1 MAAKSLGGLI
11 SSLHTPFFD
20 DYSLDVEGV
29 EQNVLFLIENGIDG
43 IMATG
48 TAGEFVNLTDEE
60 KVLIWQTCKK
70 VPCKKDF
77 ILIAH
82 TGVSGTKKT
91 VELTKVAEENN
102 YEFVMVM
109 TPYVSKPSQE
119 EIFQHFK
126 YIAENTKT
134 KIIIYNNPGRT
145 GVTIQ
150 SDTLNA
156 LAKINNIVGV
166 KDSTR
171 DLRLAMEVIANTKN
185 DDFAV
190 LSGEADLVIPIMALG
205 GRGAIITPTLIHPKP
220 FLSIYRAIEQG
231 EWETANQYQHA
242 LLPLLQCLGKE
253 KKYHA
258 AVKACIEI
266 MGRKA
271 GPPRPPLQ
279 KISDKLRKELD
290 TMLREVYKL
299 L

>member
-1 MAAKSLGGLI
+1 MGKSLGGLI
-11 SSLHTPFFD
+11 TALHTPFFD
-20 DYSLDVEGV
+20 DYSLNIEGV
-29 EQNVLFLIENGIDG
+29 KENVSFLINSGIDG
-43 IMATG
+43 IMLTG
-48 TAGEFVNLTDEE
+48 NAGEFVNLTDEE
-60 KVLIWQTCKK
+60 RLAIWKAGQEISKGR
-70 VPCKKDF
+70 V

-82 TGVSGTKKT
+82 TGASSTKKT
-91 VELTKVAEENN
+91 LELTKLAEENN
-102 YEFVMVM
+102 IEFSMIM
-109 TPYVSKPSQE
+109 TPYVTKPTQE
-119 EIFQHFK
+119 EIYQHFK

-190 LSGEADLVIPIMALG
+190 LSGEVDLVIPMMAIG
-205 GRGAIITPTLIHPKP
+205 GNGAIITPTLIHPKP

-231 EWETANQYQHA
+231 EWEVANQYQHE
-242 LLPLLQCLGKE
+242 LLPLLKCLGKE

-279 KISDKLRKELD
+279 EISDTLKKELD
-290 TMLREVYKL
+290 TMLRETYKL